1 MTTSS
6 ETSSTNRPLEVAFAV
21 GGLGGNNCHGAG
33 FLQAA
38 LDTGIKPQLISFTSG
53 QVLWVSR
60 YLAAMADSSPNS
72 ILRKQLAEDIEALES
87 FHQPDFD
94 LLFLGL
100 FGKRGAIRPAR
111 HEVLLD
117 VIKNMTRSFE
127 RMIENPRHI
136 FFMKEFMSTLPARQI
151 VMDFSDEFFQ
161 AMSDV
166 FNGCSDIGLVFNSF
180 DPSQGMEIVHL
191 NDRAKEI
198 LEIKAGDK
206 ASDKAGDQS
215 SYRTRTLYKDIKPQY
230 VRDALWIYQY
240 GFEDNSMLDGAFYRQ
255 IILSEVAPA
264 RTIFVARPINYKW
277 LGSMPNCMVEVEDMK
292 LEMAFNGSYQGERDK
307 LMLINR
313 LIADGILS
321 GTKYHKIE
329 LQEIEPET
337 QESFFDYIFENLD
350 VFDRAREKAK
360 SVFARHLAGKEKAPA
375 A

>member
-6 ETSSTNRPLEVAFAV
+6 KASSVNRPLEVAFAV

-60 YLAAMADSSPNS
+60 YLAAMADSSPDS

-117 VIKNMTRSFE
+117 LVKNMTRSFE
-127 RMIENPRHI
+127 RMIEDPRHI
-136 FFMKEFMSTLPARQI
+136 FFTKEFMSTLPARQL

-161 AMSDV
+161 AMSDA

-191 NDRAKEI
+191 NERAKAI
-198 LEIKAGDK
+198 LGIE
-206 ASDKAGDQS
+206 AGDQS

-292 LEMAFNGSYQGERDK
+292 LEIAFNGSYQGERDK

-313 LIADGILS
+313 LIADGILA
-321 GTKYHKIE
+321 GTKYHEID
-329 LQEIEPET
+329 LHEIEPET
-337 QESFFDYIFENLD
+337 QESFFDYIFEDTD
-350 VFDRAREKAK
+350 VFDRSREKAK
-360 SVFARHLAGKEKAPA
+360 SVFTRHLAENEKATA

>member
-1 MTTSS
+1 MILASKAA
-6 ETSSTNRPLEVAFAV
+6 STNAPLDVAFAV

-38 LDTGIKPQLISFTSG
+38 LDTGVKPRLISFTSG
-53 QVLWVSR
+53 QVLWVFR
-60 YLAAMADSSPNS
+60 YLAAMATVPSGD
-72 ILRKQLAEDIEALES
+72 ILRQRLAKDIEAIES

-117 VIKNMTRSFE
+117 LIKNLTRSFE
-127 RMIENPRHI
+127 RMVENPRQI
-136 FFMKEFMSTLPARQI
+136 FFTKEFMSTLPARQM
-151 VMDFSDEFFQ
+151 VMDFPDEFFQ
-161 AMSDV
+161 TMSDA
-166 FNGCSDIGLVFNSF
+166 FNRCSDIGLAFNSF

-191 NDRAKEI
+191 NDRAKTI
-198 LEIKAGDK
+198 LGIEAGDR
-206 ASDKAGDQS
+206 S

-292 LEMAFNGSYQGERDK
+292 LEMSFNGSYQGERDK
-307 LMLINR
+307 LMLVNK
-313 LIADGILS
+313 LIADGSLA
-321 GTKYHKIE
+321 GTKYHEID
-329 LQEIEPET
+329 LHEIEPDT
-337 QESFFDYIFENLD
+337 QESFFDYIFEDID

-360 SVFARHLAGKEKAPA
+360 SAFKRHLAENEETPA
-375 A
+375 TA